1 MNMCGPSRPPMSRI
15 VMPSAISRMTSTAAA
30 ELVSRSLT
38 SRPPRR
44 RPVRTGSAAG
54 RSASSVMA
62 GLQQQGEGWAG
73 GLGAAGEL
81 DELRR
86 DRVRVDDRVAP
97 VVEAD
102 VLGQQLG
109 AQPVAV
115 AHDRIDADGRA
126 PGHAAARAA

>member
-30 ELVSRSLT
+30 ELVSSSLT

-44 RPVRTGSAAG
+44 RRVRTGSAAG

-81 DELRR
+81 DELGR

-97 VVEAD
+97 AVGAGGAGAE
-102 VLGQQLG
+102 LG
-109 AQPVAV
+109 AHPAGGG
-115 AHDRIDADGRA
+115 HD
-126 PGHAAARAA
+126 